1 MTKHYE
7 NVYMALRGSMIDR
20 DMGDKTEDSVLIDMG
35 ASQIALKESIPSS
48 AVLIAYSMLY
58 YPQWMKE
65 GYAEGLNPISKKVE
79 EFDGGV
85 HNPNFKMF
93 FNIQMVM
100 IAAAV
105 GSYAGLWTL
114 HYSKLLHTTMIT
126 PNLDHPVVKE
136 TRRRI
141 VEEKIGFKDARDTFI
156 ELMKN
161 DDYAIEIPLADDYI
175 ANATFVPMA
184 TAAVDTDYIA
194 DTQHLDLSHEFE
206 GADEQ

>member
-20 DMGDKTEDSVLIDMG
+20 DMGDKEEDAVLIDMG
-35 ASQIALKESIPSS
+35 ASHIALKKAIPSS
-48 AVLIAYSMLY
+48 AILIAYSMLY
-58 YPQWMKE
+58 YPGWMKE
-65 GYAEGLNPISKKVE
+65 GYKEGLNPISKKVE

-85 HNPNFKMF
+85 NNPKFKMF

-114 HYSKLLHTTMIT
+114 KYSKMLHTTMIT
-126 PNLDHPVVKE
+126 PNLEHPVVQE

-141 VEEKIGFKDARDTFI
+141 NEGSTFKDARDTFI

-161 DDYAIEIPLADDYI
+161 DDYAIKIPLADDYI
-175 ANATFVPMA
+175 ANAKFVPLA
-184 TAAVDTDYIA
+184 TAAVDEDYIA
-194 DTQHLDLSHEFE
+194 ETKHLDLSQQFE
-206 GADEQ
+206 GADE